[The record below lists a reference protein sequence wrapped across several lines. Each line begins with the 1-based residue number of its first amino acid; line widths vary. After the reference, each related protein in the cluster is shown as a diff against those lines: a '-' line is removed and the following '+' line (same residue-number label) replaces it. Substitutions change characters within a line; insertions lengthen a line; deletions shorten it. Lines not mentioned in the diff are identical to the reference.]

1 MYILEKL
8 TDKLIKTQI
17 IDEEEKEL
25 YIYGFKQGFILLI
38 NIITVI
44 IIGLHFKMIWQSIV
58 FMISYS
64 LLRAYAGG
72 YHTSTQLRCYLF
84 SIIMIMSVLWGLSQ
98 IPRNG
103 TICFVITMISGI
115 IIFKFAPVED
125 QNKPLSQLEQTVF
138 KERTNII
145 LIILIGHIVLFW
157 FIGLWE
163 ISTCISVAVFVISIM
178 LVLGKIKNNI
188 SENNSSIN
196 DLD

>member
-1 MYILEKL
+1 MYISEVL
-8 TDKLIKTQI
+8 TDKLIKMQL

-25 YIYGFKQGFILLI
+25 YVYGFQQGFMLLI

-44 IIGLHFKMIWQSIV
+44 IIGFSFNMVWQIVV

-84 SIIMIMSVLWGLSQ
+84 SIIMVMSVLWGLSQ

-103 TICFVITMISGI
+103 IICIIINVISSI
-115 IIFKFAPVED
+115 IIFKLAPVED
-125 QNKPLSQLEQTVF
+125 QNKPLSQLEQVAF

-145 LIILIGHIVLFW
+145 LIILIGLIVLFW

-163 ISTCISVAVFVISIM
+163 IST
-178 LVLGKIKNNI
+178 
-188 SENNSSIN
+188 
-196 DLD
+196 